1 MSESAPS
8 ERKRRLGSDPTSLI
22 DALIDAGSW
31 LPLTPGGVDS
41 VYRYGPEV
49 CTGLATI
56 EGRRVALYVIDAT
69 LDKGFVTSAGADKI
83 RRVMDRAEEL
93 GVPVIALLAS
103 AGVSVE
109 EGLRS
114 GEAYTRVI
122 TGNIRLSGVVPQIAV
137 VLSVTMGAP
146 AYSATLQDFVL
157 FNKTRS
163 HLMVTGP
170 AVVTSVLGETP
181 TLAELGG
188 ASVHAE
194 TTGIADIVDRTVED
208 QLLRVRELLRYLPS
222 HRLMDP
228 PQTRSQDPRAS
239 LPEVPARPELAFDML
254 GFIEGL
260 VDASEFVELGASTGG
275 AMLTGFARLGGHVV
289 GLVANQSLESGGAIT
304 ALAARKAA
312 RFIRR
317 CDAYNIPIL
326 NLIDV
331 PGFMPGVAEES
342 AGLLRHGAN
351 LCQAMSTSVPRLSV
365 VVRKCYG
372 AAAFVM
378 LQTRSQD
385 GDVVLALEGCRIA
398 VMGFDAARQL
408 VFRDAGPDASEDSLR
423 QRYYDEYES
432 PAVAYA
438 AGMIDEVVTPAALR
452 GRVIQHLDWLAQKR
466 ERPLVARRHLL
477 SP

>member
-1 MSESAPS
+1 MPEPEPS
-8 ERKRRLGSDPTSLI
+8 ERKRRVALDPESLI
-22 DALIDAGSW
+22 RALVDEGSW
-31 LPLTPGGVDS
+31 LPLTPGGAS
-41 VYRYGPEV
+41 SPYRYGPEV
-49 CTGLATI
+49 CTGLGTI
-56 EGRRVALYVIDAT
+56 DGRRVALYVIDQAH
-69 LDKGFVTSAGADKI
+69 DKGFVTSAGADKI

-93 GVPVIALLAS
+93 GVPVVALLGS

-157 FNKTRS
+157 FNKLRS

-188 ASVHAE
+188 ATVHAE
-194 TTGIADIVDRTVED
+194 TTGIADIVDRTLED

-228 PQTRSQDPRAS
+228 PRSPVVAPTAP

-254 GFIEGL
+254 SFIEGL
-260 VDASEFVELGASTGG
+260 VDGSEFLELGALTGG

-317 CDAYNIPIL
+317 CDAYNVPIL

-385 GDVVLALEGCRIA
+385 GDVVLALEGSRIA

-408 VFRDAGPDASEDSLR
+408 VFRDASPEESDERLR
-423 QRYYDEYES
+423 TRYYDEYES

-438 AGMIDEVVTPAALR
+438 AGMIDEVVTPLELR
-452 GRVIQHLDWLAQKR
+452 ARLMQHLDWLAQKR
-466 ERPLVARRHLL
+466 ERPAVARRHVL

>member
-1 MSESAPS
+1 MPEPEPS
-8 ERKRRLGSDPTSLI
+8 ERKRRVALDPESLI
-22 DALIDAGSW
+22 RALVDEGSW
-31 LPLTPGGVDS
+31 LPLTPGGAS
-41 VYRYGPEV
+41 SPYRYGPEV
-49 CTGLATI
+49 CTGLGTI
-56 EGRRVALYVIDAT
+56 DGRRVALYVIDQAH
-69 LDKGFVTSAGADKI
+69 DKGFVTSAGADKI

-93 GVPVIALLAS
+93 GVPVVALLAS

-157 FNKTRS
+157 FNKLRS

-181 TLAELGG
+181 ILAELGG
-188 ASVHAE
+188 ATVHAE
-194 TTGIADIVDRTVED
+194 TTGIADIVDRTLED

-228 PQTRSQDPRAS
+228 PRSPVVAPTAPF
-239 LPEVPARPELAFDML
+239 PEVPARPELAFDML
-254 GFIEGL
+254 SFIEGL
-260 VDASEFVELGASTGG
+260 VDGSEFLELGALTGG

-317 CDAYNIPIL
+317 CDAYNVPIL

-385 GDVVLALEGCRIA
+385 GDVVLALEGSRIA

-408 VFRDAGPDASEDSLR
+408 VFRDASPEESDERLR
-423 QRYYDEYES
+423 TRYYDEYES

-438 AGMIDEVVTPAALR
+438 AGMIDEVVTPLELR
-452 GRVIQHLDWLAQKR
+452 ARLMQHLDWLAQKR
-466 ERPLVARRHLL
+466 ERPAVARRHVL

>member
-1 MSESAPS
+1 MPEPEPS
-8 ERKRRLGSDPTSLI
+8 ERKRRVALDPESLI
-22 DALIDAGSW
+22 RALVDEGSW
-31 LPLTPGGVDS
+31 LPLTPGGAS
-41 VYRYGPEV
+41 SPYRYGPEV
-49 CTGLATI
+49 CTGLGTI
-56 EGRRVALYVIDAT
+56 DGRRVALYVIDQAH
-69 LDKGFVTSAGADKI
+69 DKGFVTSAGADKI

-93 GVPVIALLAS
+93 GVPVVALLGS

-157 FNKTRS
+157 FNKLRS

-181 TLAELGG
+181 ILAELGG
-188 ASVHAE
+188 ATVHAE
-194 TTGIADIVDRTVED
+194 TTGIADIVDRTLED

-228 PQTRSQDPRAS
+228 PRSPVVAPTAP

-254 GFIEGL
+254 SFIEGL
-260 VDASEFVELGASTGG
+260 VDGSEFLELGALTGG

-317 CDAYNIPIL
+317 CDAYNVPIL

-385 GDVVLALEGCRIA
+385 GDVVLALEGSRIA

-408 VFRDAGPDASEDSLR
+408 VFRDASPEESDERLR
-423 QRYYDEYES
+423 TRYYDEYES

-438 AGMIDEVVTPAALR
+438 AGMIDEVVTPLELR
-452 GRVIQHLDWLAQKR
+452 ARLMQHLDWLAQKR
-466 ERPLVARRHLL
+466 ERPAVARRHVL

>member
-1 MSESAPS
+1 MSESPPS
-8 ERKRRLGSDPTSLI
+8 ERTRRLGLDPESLI
-22 DALIDAGSW
+22 HALVDEDSW
-31 LPLTPGGVDS
+31 LPLTPGRAS
-41 VYRYGPEV
+41 SPYRYGPEV

-56 EGRRVALYVIDAT
+56 DGRRVALYVIDST
-69 LDKGFVTSAGADKI
+69 HDKGFVTSAGADKI

-109 EGLRS
+109 EGLKS

-122 TGNIRLSGVVPQIAV
+122 TGNIRLSAVVPQIAV

-157 FNKTRS
+157 FNKSRS

-170 AVVTSVLGETP
+170 AVVASVLGETP

-188 ASVHAE
+188 AGVHAE
-194 TTGIADIVDRTVED
+194 TTGIVDIVDRTLED
-208 QLLRVRELLRYLPS
+208 QLRRARELLRYLPS

-228 PQTRSQDPRAS
+228 PRAAVV
-239 LPEVPARPELAFDML
+239 LPSTPLPQVPARPELAFDML
-254 GFIEGL
+254 SFIEGL
-260 VDASEFVELGASTGG
+260 MDGSQFLELGALTGG
-275 AMLTGFARLGGHVV
+275 AMLTGFAHLGGHVV
-289 GLVANQSLESGGAIT
+289 GVVANQSLESGGAIT

-351 LCQAMSTSVPRLSV
+351 LCQAMTTSVPRLSV

-385 GDVVLALEGCRIA
+385 GDVVLALEGSRIA

-408 VFRDAGPDASEDSLR
+408 VLRDAAPDTSEELLR

-438 AGMIDEVVTPAALR
+438 AGMIDEVVTPDALR
-452 GRVIQHLDWLAQKR
+452 GRLIQHLDWLAQKR
-466 ERPLVARRHLL
+466 ERPAVVRRHLL
-477 SP
+477 AP